1 MEPETRYNMETE
13 ARYSVVE
20 NIKSEQIV
28 RALTVMITFLS
39 KIEEQSINKNKGSV
53 NNINYGKLLDAEL
66 VVFRERFVADFC
78 NYITQKYFDCL
89 RNTSDFNLATFDNN
103 EDKEQ
108 ELLFDDQD
116 KKEYRITVKERDG
129 TSLDESLPIRR
140 REQPLNLRVFSDLS
154 VSKNQ
159 VDGNQNLRRQGEWY
173 NANNANVYTIKKD
186 NLLKNTVCPCVLK
199 SSLSDQAPAS
209 GRLATYIYKFLIK
222 LLEKYTLDMIMMD
235 FLGFHANQ
243 LASKSSKSI
252 ADMSPLIDPM
262 NLKSEILAQTS
273 STVLTPL
280 ESALVFLFNN
290 FEIGDMERLEKN
302 VATCESILKRFIA
315 IE

>member
-1 MEPETRYNMETE
+1 METETRY
-13 ARYSVVE
+13 SVE

-39 KIEEQSINKNKGSV
+39 KIEEQSINKNRGSV

-66 VVFRERFVADFC
+66 VVFRERFVAEFC

-89 RNTSDFNLATFDNN
+89 RNTSDFNLATFDKND
-103 EDKEQ
+103 DKEQ
-108 ELLFDDQD
+108 ELLFDDD
-116 KKEYRITVKERDG
+116 DRNEYRITVKKRDG
-129 TSLDESLPIRR
+129 TSLDEGLPIRR
-140 REQPLNLRVFSDLS
+140 REQPLDAHVFSDLS

-159 VDGNQNLRRQGEWY
+159 VDGNQQLLRQTQWH
-173 NANNANVYTIKKD
+173 NANNASVYKIKKD

-209 GRLATYIYKFLIK
+209 GRLATYVYKFLIK
-222 LLEKYTLDMIMMD
+222 LLEKYTLDILMMD
-235 FLGFHANQ
+235 FLGFQANQ
-243 LASKSSKSI
+243 SASKSI

-262 NLKSEILAQTS
+262 NLKSEILVQTS

-290 FEIGDMERLEKN
+290 FEIGDIERLEKN
-302 VATCESILKRFIA
+302 VATCDSILKRFIA
-315 IE
+315 IDQDQ